1 MKRKRKGND
10 VKRIV
15 KTAWPLL
22 LAVLLCGPSWA
33 DMFVWKDARGV
44 KHYGDTPPQALED
57 QNSLEVRRA
66 YRRQLE
72 TRQQE
77 AVAAGLSRRSD
88 FFTGGGAPNGTR
100 PADGARVVMFSAPG
114 CGYCV
119 KAKEYFN
126 QNGVAFEELDV
137 SASEDARRRFQG
149 LGGRGVPLILI
160 GDRQISGFD
169 PQAIQ
174 AALAKEGG
182 R

>member
-1 MKRKRKGND
+1 M
-10 VKRIV
+10 KRIV

-33 DMFVWKDARGV
+33 DMFVWKDAQGV
-44 KHYGDTPPQALED
+44 KHYGDAPPQVLED

-77 AVAAGLSRRSD
+77 AVAAKVSRRSD

-119 KAKEYFN
+119 KAREYFN

-137 SASEDARRRFQG
+137 SASEDARRRFQD

>member
-1 MKRKRKGND
+1 
-10 VKRIV
+10 
-15 KTAWPLL
+15 
-22 LAVLLCGPSWA
+22 
-33 DMFVWKDARGV
+33 
-44 KHYGDTPPQALED
+44 
-57 QNSLEVRRA
+57 
-66 YRRQLE
+66 
-72 TRQQE
+72 
-77 AVAAGLSRRSD
+77 
-88 FFTGGGAPNGTR
+88 
-100 PADGARVVMFSAPG
+100 MFSAPG

-119 KAKEYFN
+119 KAREYFN

-137 SASEDARRRFQG
+137 SASEDARRRFQD

>member
-1 MKRKRKGND
+1 
-10 VKRIV
+10 VKPTV
-15 KTAWPLL
+15 KTILLLPLL
-22 LAVLLCGPSWA
+22 LLLAGPLWA
-33 DMFVWKDARGV
+33 DVFVWVDAKGV
-44 KHYGDTPPQALED
+44 KHYGDAPPQVLED
-57 QNSLEVRRA
+57 QTSLEVRRA

-72 TRQQE
+72 TRQRE
-77 AVAAGLSRRSD
+77 AVVANVSRRSD
-88 FFTGGGAPNGTR
+88 FFTGGGTPNGTR
-100 PADGARVVMFSAPG
+100 PADGPRVVMFSAPG

-119 KAKEYFN
+119 KARDYLN
-126 QNGVAFEELDV
+126 QKGVVFEELDV
-137 SASEDARRRFQG
+137 NASEDARRRFQS

>member
-1 MKRKRKGND
+1 MTH

-15 KTAWPLL
+15 KTILLLL
-22 LAVLLCGPSWA
+22 LALLLDGPLRA
-33 DMFVWKDARGV
+33 DVFIWVDAKGV
-44 KHYGDTPPQALED
+44 KHFGDAPPQALDD
-57 QNSLEVRRA
+57 QKSLEVRRA

-77 AVAAGLSRRSD
+77 AVVSGISRRND
-88 FFTGGGAPNGTR
+88 FFTGAGTQNGPR
-100 PADGARVVMFSAPG
+100 PAGGARVVMFSAPG

-119 KAKEYFN
+119 KAKDYFN
-126 QNGVAFEELDV
+126 QKGVAFEEHDV
-137 SASEDARRRFQG
+137 NTSEDARRRFQS

-160 GDRQISGFD
+160 GERQINGFD

-174 AALAKEGG
+174 AALAKEGL

>member
-1 MKRKRKGND
+1 MKRIG
-10 VKRIV
+10 

-33 DMFVWKDARGV
+33 DMFVWKDAQGV
-44 KHYGDTPPQALED
+44 KHYGDAPPQALED

-72 TRQQE
+72 TRQQD
-77 AVAAGLSRRSD
+77 AVAASLSRRSD

-119 KAKEYFN
+119 KAREYFK